1 MGGMA
6 LHFGWIAEMKTGEGK
21 TLVSTL
27 PAYLNALD
35 GRGVHMVTVN
45 EYLATRDAEW
55 MGRVHRWLGLSVGR
69 IGSDIEDPF
78 RKRAAYA
85 ADITYGT
92 NNEFGFD
99 YLRDNMA
106 RTRETMAQRG
116 HVFAI
121 VDEVDSI
128 LIDEARTPLII
139 SGPADEAAQLYY
151 QFASIARTLTRD
163 VDYEVDEEKKT
174 VVPLEAGIEKVE
186 KAVGVDNIYDAVSVN
201 YVHQLTKALTAKD
214 LYKQDKDYL
223 VADGEVKIIDEFTG
237 RTLEGRRWSD
247 GLHQAVEAK
256 ERVAIKEE
264 NHTWATVTLQNYFRM
279 YDKLSGMTGTA
290 ETEAGE
296 FAGTYGLPVVP
307 IPTNKEMVRAD
318 QPDLVFKTEEAK
330 FNAVVEDIVE
340 RNELGQPML
349 IGTASVAKSELLS
362 RLLDKRGVRHNVLN
376 AKQHFREAEVVAQA
390 GRRGAVTVATNM
402 AGRGV
407 DIILGG
413 NAELLAQHELAAEGV
428 DLGSDEGQAEL
439 ERRQSAMEARCRA
452 EGEEVRKLGGLY
464 VLGSERHES
473 RRIDN
478 QLRGRSGRQ
487 GDQGESRFYLS
498 LDDELLRLFATGA
511 MSWVMGRTL
520 PEDVPIESKTVAKA
534 IERAQNTVEAR
545 NAEIR
550 KDALKYDEVM
560 DQQRKVIYERRL
572 QIIDGDDLEEHTEDL
587 LAGAA
592 EKLVAEHCP
601 TEFEEDWDLKALVD
615 GLMQYYPTKFTV
627 ADLAQAATT
636 EDLVESIVEEALEYY
651 EQHSESMPGGAET
664 MRQIERDVYLQIMD
678 ARWRDHL
685 AEMDN
690 LKDGIHLRWTVQADP
705 LNAWQQEGYSMF
717 GQLMEVID
725 NDYLRYILHVE
736 AVQAPAAEPDLD
748 RAVYAA
754 AEDPV
759 AETGALASA
768 LLAEQGTNI
777 APQSAMLGAPA
788 GGNGSGSGSGGGGS
802 AKAQIKRPN
811 APDPNALVPDRQGAA
826 REGRSQRPLLV
837 RERQEVQVLPW
848 RRLTG
853 RRPRHRATSQPSSRR
868 WASGWPRPSA
878 TWAARSSRSGGPSS
892 RPRRPGPTCG
902 TTPTTPGPSPS
913 ELGRVSADLDQLE
926 GLRSALDDAHALLEL
941 TDESAAAGAR
951 DVALDAEL
959 VETVDALGTRLGALE
974 LQSLFSG
981 DYDELDAVCEVHA
994 GRRRDRR
1001 AGLDRGACCAC
1012 TSAGPSG
1019 VASRWRWT
1027 RPPRGRRPGCCRPPS
1042 SSTAASPTACSP
1054 PSAACTGWSA
1064 CRPSTRSTG
1073 ARPASR
1079 PWTSRR
1085 SSRTCPSEVEIDEKD
1100 LRIDTYRSS
1109 GAGGQH
1115 VNKTDSA
1122 VRLTHLPTGIVVS
1135 CQNERSQHQ
1144 NKAKAL
1150 QILGAKLAERA
1161 RLERRAELD
1170 ALSGERVDNAWGNQ
1184 IRSYVMAP
1192 YQLVKDLR
1200 TGYETGN
1207 VDAVLDGD
1215 LDAFMEAELRRQ
1227 REVSA

>member
-1 MGGMA
+1 MSVFTKVLRAGEGKKVRRLAELVPLIGDLEPEMQGLSDDALAHKTVEFKERLEQGESLDDLLIESYAVVREAAWRVLGQRHFDVQLMGGMA

-35 GRGVHMVTVN
+35 GDGVHMVTVN

-55 MGRVHRWLGLSVGR
+55 RGRVHRWLGLTVGR
-69 IGSDIEDPF
+69 IGADIEDDF
-78 RKRAAYA
+78 VKRRAYA

-99 YLRDNMA
+99 YLRDNMK
-106 RTRETMAQRG
+106 RSRDVMAQRG
-116 HVFAI
+116 HSFAI

-186 KAVGVDNIYDAVSVN
+186 QAVGVENIYDAVSVN

-214 LYKQDKDYL
+214 LYKKDKDYL
-223 VADGEVKIIDEFTG
+223 VQNGEVKIIDEFTG

-279 YDKLSGMTGTA
+279 YEKLSGMTGTA

-296 FAGTYGLPVVP
+296 FAGTYGLSVVP
-307 IPTNKEMVRAD
+307 IPTNKDMIRSD
-318 QPDLVFKTEEAK
+318 QADLVFKTEDAK
-330 FNAVVEDIVE
+330 FSAVVEDIVE
-340 RNELGQPML
+340 RRQIGQPVL

-362 RLLDKRGVRHNVLN
+362 RLLEKQGVPHNVLN

-390 GRRGAVTVATNM
+390 GRKGGVTVATNM

-413 NAELLAQHELAAEGV
+413 NAELLVQHELLADGIDPASEEGM
-428 DLGSDEGQAEL
+428 AEL
-439 ERRQSAMEARCRA
+439 KRRQASLEARCRA

-487 GDQGESRFYLS
+487 GDPGESRFYLS
-498 LDDELLRLFATGA
+498 LEDELLRLFATGA

-545 NAEIR
+545 NAEMR

-560 DQQRKVIYERRL
+560 NQQRKVVYERRL
-572 QIIDGDDLEEHTEDL
+572 QIIDGDDLEERTEDL
-587 LAGAA
+587 LEGVA
-592 EKLVAEHCP
+592 EKLVLEFCP
-601 TEFEEDWDLKALVD
+601 SAFPEEWDLKALID
-615 GLMQYYPTKFTV
+615 GLTQYYPTKFSV
-627 ADLAQAATT
+627 ADLTQAATT
-636 EDLVESIVEEALEYY
+636 EDLIESIVEEALEYY
-651 EQHSESMPGGAET
+651 EQHSESMPGGTDT

-705 LNAWQQEGYSMF
+705 LNAWQSEGFNMF

-725 NDYLRYILHVE
+725 TDYLRYILHVE
-736 AVQAPAAEPDLD
+736 AIQDSAVEPDLD

-759 AETGALASA
+759 VETSALAGV
-768 LLAEQGTNI
+768 LAAE
-777 APQSAMLGAPA
+777 LGA
-788 GGNGSGSGSGGGGS
+788 NV
-802 AKAQIKRPN
+802 
-811 APDPNALVPDRQGAA
+811 APVEQAL
-826 REGRSQRPLLV
+826 
-837 RERQEVQVLPW
+837 
-848 RRLTG
+848 
-853 RRPRHRATSQPSSRR
+853 
-868 WASGWPRPSA
+868 
-878 TWAARSSRSGGPSS
+878 
-892 RPRRPGPTCG
+892 
-902 TTPTTPGPSPS
+902 
-913 ELGRVSADLDQLE
+913 
-926 GLRSALDDAHALLEL
+926 
-941 TDESAAAGAR
+941 
-951 DVALDAEL
+951 
-959 VETVDALGTRLGALE
+959 
-974 LQSLFSG
+974 
-981 DYDELDAVCEVHA
+981 
-994 GRRRDRR
+994 
-1001 AGLDRGACCAC
+1001 
-1012 TSAGPSG
+1012 
-1019 VASRWRWT
+1019 
-1027 RPPRGRRPGCCRPPS
+1027 
-1042 SSTAASPTACSP
+1042 
-1054 PSAACTGWSA
+1054 
-1064 CRPSTRSTG
+1064 
-1073 ARPASR
+1073 RPAA
-1079 PWTSRR
+1079 T
-1085 SSRTCPSEVEIDEKD
+1085 
-1100 LRIDTYRSS
+1100 
-1109 GAGGQH
+1109 
-1115 VNKTDSA
+1115 N
-1122 VRLTHLPTGIVVS
+1122 
-1135 CQNERSQHQ
+1135 
-1144 NKAKAL
+1144 
-1150 QILGAKLAERA
+1150 
-1161 RLERRAELD
+1161 
-1170 ALSGERVDNAWGNQ
+1170 
-1184 IRSYVMAP
+1184 
-1192 YQLVKDLR
+1192 
-1200 TGYETGN
+1200 
-1207 VDAVLDGD
+1207 
-1215 LDAFMEAELRRQ
+1215 
-1227 REVSA
+1227 

>member
-1 MGGMA
+1 MSVFTKVLRAGEGKKVRRLQELVPLIGNLEPEMQGLSDDDLAHKTVEFRERLDAGETMDDLLIEAFAVVREAAWRVLGQRHFDVQLMGGMA

-27 PAYLNALD
+27 PAYLNGLE

-45 EYLATRDAEW
+45 EYLASRDAEW
-55 MGRVHRWLGLSVGR
+55 MGRVHRWLGLTVGLISASV
-69 IGSDIEDPF
+69 DEPAL
-78 RKRAAYA
+78 KQAAYA

-99 YLRDNMA
+99 YLRDNM
-106 RTRETMAQRG
+106 TRSREHMAQRG
-116 HVFAI
+116 HVYAI

-151 QFASIARTLTRD
+151 QFASIARTLVRD
-163 VDYEVDEEKKT
+163 TDYEVDEEKKT
-174 VVPLEAGIEKVE
+174 VVPLESGVEKVE
-186 KAVGVDNIYDAVSVN
+186 RAVGVDNIYDAVSVN
-201 YVHQLTKALTAKD
+201 YVHQLTKALTAKE
-214 LYKQDKDYL
+214 LYHRDKDYL
-223 VADGEVKIIDEFTG
+223 VADGEVKIVDEFTG

-279 YDKLSGMTGTA
+279 YEKLAGMTGTA

-296 FAGTYGLPVVP
+296 FASTYNLAVVP
-307 IPTNKEMVRAD
+307 IPTNKEMVRQD
-318 QPDLVFKTEEAK
+318 DPDLVFKTEEAK

-340 RNELGQPML
+340 RHEAGQPVL
-349 IGTASVAKSELLS
+349 VGTASVAKSEVLS
-362 RLLDKRGVRHNVLN
+362 RLLDKRGVPHNVLN
-376 AKQHFREAEVVAQA
+376 AKQHFREAQVVAQA

-413 NAELLAQHELAAEGV
+413 NAELLAQHELVAEGV
-428 DLGSDEGQAEL
+428 ELDTEEGAAEL
-439 ERRQSAMEARCRA
+439 VAREVSIEARCRA
-452 EGEEVRKLGGLY
+452 DGEEVRKLGGLY

-487 GDQGESRFYLS
+487 GDSGESRFYLS

-550 KDALKYDEVM
+550 KDNLKYDEVM

-587 LAGAA
+587 LAGAC
-592 EKLVAEHCP
+592 EKLVAEYCP
-601 TEFEEDWDLKALVD
+601 TDFEEDWDLKGLIDA
-615 GLMQYYPTKFTV
+615 LMQYYPTKFSV
-627 ADLAQAATT
+627 ADLSQAATS
-636 EDLVESIVEEALEYY
+636 EDLVESLVEEALEYY
-651 EQHSESMPGGAET
+651 EQHSQAMPGGEDT

-736 AVQAPAAEPDLD
+736 AVQQPAAEPDLD

-768 LLAEQGTNI
+768 LLAEQGTNV
-777 APQSAMLGAPA
+777 APKTAVLSAPPE
-788 GGNGSGSGSGGGGS
+788 GNGKGGGGRPG
-802 AKAQIKRPN
+802 AKTQIRQPATP
-811 APDPNALVPDRQGAA
+811 APDTLVP
-826 REGRSQRPLLV
+826 LV
-837 RERQEVQVLPW
+837 REKHEK
-848 RRLTG
+848 
-853 RRPRHRATSQPSSRR
+853 
-868 WASGWPRPSA
+868 
-878 TWAARSSRSGGPSS
+878 
-892 RPRRPGPTCG
+892 
-902 TTPTTPGPSPS
+902 
-913 ELGRVSADLDQLE
+913 LGRNDPCWCGSGKKFKLCH
-926 GLRSALDDAHALLEL
+926 G
-941 TDESAAAGAR
+941 AA
-951 DVALDAEL
+951 
-959 VETVDALGTRLGALE
+959 
-974 LQSLFSG
+974 
-981 DYDELDAVCEVHA
+981 
-994 GRRRDRR
+994 
-1001 AGLDRGACCAC
+1001 
-1012 TSAGPSG
+1012 
-1019 VASRWRWT
+1019 
-1027 RPPRGRRPGCCRPPS
+1027 
-1042 SSTAASPTACSP
+1042 
-1054 PSAACTGWSA
+1054 
-1064 CRPSTRSTG
+1064 
-1073 ARPASR
+1073 
-1079 PWTSRR
+1079 
-1085 SSRTCPSEVEIDEKD
+1085 
-1100 LRIDTYRSS
+1100 
-1109 GAGGQH
+1109 
-1115 VNKTDSA
+1115 
-1122 VRLTHLPTGIVVS
+1122 
-1135 CQNERSQHQ
+1135 
-1144 NKAKAL
+1144 
-1150 QILGAKLAERA
+1150 
-1161 RLERRAELD
+1161 
-1170 ALSGERVDNAWGNQ
+1170 
-1184 IRSYVMAP
+1184 
-1192 YQLVKDLR
+1192 
-1200 TGYETGN
+1200 
-1207 VDAVLDGD
+1207 
-1215 LDAFMEAELRRQ
+1215 
-1227 REVSA
+1227 